1 MLMKIV
7 KAAYAVALGLLL
19 LAATS
24 AVIGFT
30 LGFCY
35 SIIKYAFTFWSF

>member
-1 MLMKIV
+1 MKIV

-35 SIIKYAFTFWSF
+35 SIAVYAFNFWKF